1 MSLLGTRTQLSAIGL
16 DIDAHEFRAVQLVQS
31 GDVISTL
38 AWAVFPRQD
47 EFNTA
52 DGIPAAEELKWA
64 ASILGRRGF
73 VGRRISIVPSTGS
86 CSSHVM
92 ELPPADSGAP
102 IGQLARMEIA
112 RERKCGPDEFELGHW
127 KLPAKGRT
135 QETLAVACP
144 RTVISSAIERFEE
157 AGLVPVG
164 IGLLELAVC
173 RGGAAGFDEQ
183 VVDNEINASLH
194 IGWTSTLAVLTLGD
208 TVIYVRR
215 IERGASSVWDMI
227 TGRYRLAGK
236 SANAVMDETAGTEAS
251 EAMNKIRRAVWY
263 GFALELANELDV
275 AVAYVSHS
283 YRMAPLGK
291 VRLSGYGA
299 CNSVII
305 EHIDQVIGIPIVS
318 NAPSAVRQSMGT
330 LQENLP
336 LACRLTVAYGLAER
350 FDQ

>member
-1 MSLLGTRTQLSAIGL
+1 MSLLSTRTQISAIGL

-47 EFNTA
+47 ESNTA
-52 DGIPAAEELKWA
+52 DGLPAAEELKWA

-73 VGRRISIVPSTGS
+73 VGRTISIAPSTGS
-86 CSSHVM
+86 CSSHVI
-92 ELPPADSGAP
+92 ELPPVDSGAP
-102 IGQLARMEIA
+102 VDQLARMEIA

-127 KLPAKGRT
+127 TLPAKGRT

-144 RTVISSAIERFEE
+144 RTVIDSTIEQFEE

-164 IGLLELAVC
+164 IDLLELAIC
-173 RGGAAGFDEQ
+173 RGGAAGSQEQ

-227 TGRYRLAGK
+227 TGRYRLVGK
-236 SANAVMDETAGTEAS
+236 SANTVMDDTAGTGAS

-263 GFALELANELDV
+263 GFASELASELDV

-299 CNSVII
+299 CNPVII
-305 EHIDQVIGIPIVS
+305 EHIDQVIGIPTVS
-318 NAPSAVRQSMGT
+318 NAPLAVLESMEA
-330 LQENLP
+330 QQQDLP
-336 LACRLTVAYGLAER
+336 RACRLTAAYGLAER